1 MNKKIIIPGER
12 EETPDEVSKDE
23 VRVDVSGMPEDV
35 EVVVRKVHGKVTTTI
50 GRQIDAAQSF
60 DAAQKDIRVP
70 LAPEKKGEVDEE
82 DQATKQEKPK
92 DDTPAEASQEEDE
105 DTEPKKRRSLKEIYQ
120 SDKFAGR
127 IAAGAGAAA
136 AVPPFLYLSGIGS
149 LPLGIAGL
157 SAAAL
162 AAPII
167 TYNLAKKHEH
177 KSMAG
182 IAGLGISGG
191 IIAAQGV
198 TLSTVGTIA
207 SAVALPATTAYAGY
221 KIGKSKKHPIV
232 GGFIGAG
239 AGMVAAQGIAGIA
252 AGSGWAAAGGVAAG
266 SIVPIAAAGAAW
278 VGFKG
283 AKRSSSWAWNKWK
296 NRKNKSEK
304 QA

>member
-1 MNKKIIIPGER
+1 MPQAQTPEDPHGNRLDSDLPDFSEFTTNTYIGNTGEAVR
-12 EETPDEVSKDE
+12 RAVGSEMIGAESYAEAKREVSSPKLPEVAEVAETNADADDE
-23 VRVDVSGMPEDV
+23 
-35 EVVVRKVHGKVTTTI
+35 I
-50 GRQIDAAQSF
+50 
-60 DAAQKDIRVP
+60 
-70 LAPEKKGEVDEE
+70 
-82 DQATKQEKPK
+82 EKPK
-92 DDTPAEASQEEDE
+92 EEPTEPTEVEADAAAAQ
-105 DTEPKKRRSLKEIYQ
+105 PKKRRSLKEIYQ

-167 TYNLAKKHEH
+167 TYNLAEKHEH

-191 IIAAQGV
+191 IMAAQGV

-239 AGMVAAQGIAGIA
+239 AGMVAAQGIAGIVS
-252 AGSGWAAAGGVAAG
+252 GGGWAAAGGIATG
-266 SIVPIAAAGAAW
+266 SIVPLAAAGAAW